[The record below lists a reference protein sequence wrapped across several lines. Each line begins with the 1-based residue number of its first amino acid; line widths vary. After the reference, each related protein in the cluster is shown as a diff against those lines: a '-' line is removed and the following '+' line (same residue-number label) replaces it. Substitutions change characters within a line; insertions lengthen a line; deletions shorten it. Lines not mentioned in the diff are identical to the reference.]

1 MYTAV
6 ASKCRQMEFSCF
18 GSGDKCH
25 VELAL
30 LGQGCTVVGRVCWEV
45 FWEICTLEGK
55 SMCAQWIYGPLHLL
69 SPDLQKQALSLGKRL
84 RQLCDPRNFTA
95 LITVSNAVPF
105 PKFLTLTFQFQALS
119 CMQILP
125 KQNGEYC
132 RFWNDP
138 GSVLYNLTFFLVF
151 YSWLQFLPFSQT
163 VDERKNEQDGWVKYS
178 PRVEA

>member
-1 MYTAV
+1 MPCWTSFAWAGLY
-6 ASKCRQMEFSCF
+6 SGRQN
-18 GSGDKCH
+18 
-25 VELAL
+25 L
-30 LGQGCTVVGRVCWEV
+30 LGSILGNLYPGRKIYVCPMNPWAIASAVTWFAKAGPQLRE
-45 FWEICTLEGK
+45 EAEATLWPEK
-55 SMCAQWIYGPLHLL
+55 FYCSHHC
-69 SPDLQKQALSLGKRL
+69 
-84 RQLCDPRNFTA
+84 F
-95 LITVSNAVPF
+95 NAVPF

-151 YSWLQFLPFSQT
+151 YSWLQFLPFSQA